1 MRMFFYKAF
10 SPITQII
17 VLIGWVSKQI
27 FIIYYDAS
35 GFLKTISNL
44 SVDIYNYLII
54 AVSDQ
59 KLESFELGIDD
70 N

>member
-1 MRMFFYKAF
+1 MFM
-10 SPITQII
+10 II
-17 VLIGWVSKQI
+17 LTSKVLVHK
-27 FIIYYDAS
+27 FINHTFWNIHYTYLYYDDS

-59 KLESFELGIDD
+59 KLVSFELGIDD